1 MATTKED
8 SAASE
13 SVISGDNGTVFGG
26 DNRPV
31 ANGDDRP
38 VVGVVCG
45 DERPVV
51 CRDDR
56 PIVHGDSRPIV
67 RGDNRPVVGGDDRP
81 IILAKELEN
90 PPFARS
96 LLLLVIAKSFK
107 TRQTS
112 IHHDRQAL
120 FQSAIN
126 DLRESIEVDPYDS
139 ISHFHLAHNLSFI
152 NQTQEALK
160 SIERCL
166 LLSPAD
172 KYSLHLYALLLTAQK
187 QMSEAYAQIYRA
199 TNDYPDIS
207 RKLYLKEK

>member
-38 VVGVVCG
+38 VVGG
-45 DERPVV
+45 
-51 CRDDR
+51 DDR
-56 PIVHGDSRPIV
+56 PIVHVIIDQFRPIV

-96 LLLLVIAKSFK
+96 LILLVIAKSFK

>member
-38 VVGVVCG
+38 VVGG
-45 DERPVV
+45 
-51 CRDDR
+51 DDR
-56 PIVHGDSRPIV
+56 PIVHVIIDQFRPIV

-199 TNDYPDIS
+199 TNDYPDI
-207 RKLYLKEK
+207 

>member
-1 MATTKED
+1 MFIQLIELCAVYQHYRKSTKQ
-8 SAASE
+8 
-13 SVISGDNGTVFGG
+13 
-26 DNRPV
+26 
-31 ANGDDRP
+31 
-38 VVGVVCG
+38 
-45 DERPVV
+45 
-51 CRDDR
+51 
-56 PIVHGDSRPIV
+56 
-67 RGDNRPVVGGDDRP
+67 
-81 IILAKELEN
+81 AKELEN

-96 LLLLVIAKSFK
+96 LILLVIAKSFK

-152 NQTQEALK
+152 NQEALK

-199 TNDYPDIS
+199 TNDYPDI
-207 RKLYLKEK
+207 RNYLKFKIVESYI